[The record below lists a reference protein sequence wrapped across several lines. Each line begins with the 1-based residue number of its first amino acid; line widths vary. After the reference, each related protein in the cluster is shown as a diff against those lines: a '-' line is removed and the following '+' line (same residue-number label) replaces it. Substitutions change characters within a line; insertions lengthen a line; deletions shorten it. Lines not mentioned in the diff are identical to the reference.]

1 MKNKLQ
7 YFVII
12 TKPKIKDKCIK
23 TITENGGKGITT
35 IYANGSVS
43 SSILSQSFGFDSD
56 TKRLLIYSLI
66 TTENAEKLID
76 LFNNEYNFKKPNTG
90 IAFTIPVEGLMC

>member
-1 MKNKLQ
+1 MNNKLQ

-12 TKPKIKDKCIK
+12 TKPKIKEKCIK
-23 TITENGGKGITT
+23 TLTENGGKGITS

-66 TTENAEKLID
+66 TTENAKNLIEI
-76 LFNNEYNFKKPNTG
+76 FNNEYDFNKPNTG
-90 IAFTIPVEGLMC
+90 IAFSIPVEGLMF